1 MEIRSFKFTRSWNL
15 SLTFAHVKHFNAP
28 CVTNSLQEITTQRCR
43 RIVSPLSF
51 FARFCEFLRLSNASL
66 ISITFHSF
74 RMHLIYSVKFYPHER
89 SVTLSKRSYGFI
101 RTKLFLP
108 GQNFTIILSR
118 LSENY
123 RLQKVLK
130 RIDNGRVGRCIFLL
144 SFAIFPRF
152 RIVIPWDARD
162 TFAAI
167 LWRR

>member
-1 MEIRSFKFTRSWNL
+1 
-15 SLTFAHVKHFNAP
+15 
-28 CVTNSLQEITTQRCR
+28 
-43 RIVSPLSF
+43 
-51 FARFCEFLRLSNASL
+51 
-66 ISITFHSF
+66 
-74 RMHLIYSVKFYPHER
+74 MHLIYSVKFYPHER

>member
-89 SVTLSKRSYGFI
+89 SVTLSKRSYGF
-101 RTKLFLP
+101 
-108 GQNFTIILSR
+108 TIILSR